1 LVKVL
6 RRIGCGGDATLV
18 WWALDVT
25 VDAKGD
31 AECGVLRE
39 LADFADLNGS

>member
-1 LVKVL
+1 MVP

-25 VDAKGD
+25 LDAKGA
-31 AECGVLRE
+31 AECGALRAF
-39 LADFADLNGS
+39 ADFADLNGS